1 MNVFT
6 SVAIRA
12 IFAYIALFALT
23 RIMGK
28 REISQMSFFDY
39 TVGISI
45 GSITANLALDRT
57 QSFLSILP
65 ALIVFCVFEILL
77 SYISLKSVTFRR
89 IVDGSSTILVKN
101 GKVMERA
108 LFKTRMNM
116 DDLMIKLREKNAF
129 KLADVEFA
137 LLEPDGQVSVLLK
150 SSKQPVT
157 PSDMNIQ
164 TQYMGLPDM
173 VIEEGR
179 IIGDRLREKEL
190 TQSWLMAKLAEQ
202 GVYDLSKV
210 MYAQVDTSGNLYVDF
225 YDDSENK
232 KQESTANQLI
242 LTKLQKLSSDFASY
256 SIETQNP
263 QVKILYKECEDK
275 INSMINTF
283 QNYVNKRSNKNN
295 LYEITK
301 ERSGKH

>member
-1 MNVFT
+1 MITILASTN
-6 SVAIRA
+6 IIMRA
-12 IFAYIALFALT
+12 IFAYLVLFALT

-39 TVGISI
+39 TVGITI

-65 ALIVFCVFEILL
+65 SLVVFAIFQIIL

-89 IVDGSSTILVKN
+89 IVDGSATILIKN
-101 GKVMERA
+101 GKVMEKA
-108 LFKTRMNM
+108 LLKTRLNM

-129 KLADVEFA
+129 RLADVEFA

-150 SSKQPVT
+150 SNKQPVT

-179 IIGDRLREKEL
+179 IIENRLREKGL
-190 TQSWLMAKLAEQ
+190 TRSWIMAKLAEQ
-202 GVYDLSKV
+202 EIYDLSKV
-210 MYAQVDTSGNLYVDF
+210 MYAQVDTSGNIYRL
-225 YDDSENK
+225 
-232 KQESTANQLI
+232 L
-242 LTKLQKLSSDFASY
+242 
-256 SIETQNP
+256 
-263 QVKILYKECEDK
+263 
-275 INSMINTF
+275 
-283 QNYVNKRSNKNN
+283 
-295 LYEITK
+295 
-301 ERSGKH
+301 